1 MPSAKLC
8 LILLYLCVGM
18 GPGRG
23 EGGKGGSVVLLCG
36 RGGREGGRTVNKL
49 YSRAHLKASHT
60 FLLIV
65 EH

>member
-23 EGGKGGSVVLLCG
+23 EDQFCCTFVWAWGQ
-36 RGGREGGRTVNKL
+36 RGGRAVNKL